1 MIERLFNYIADN
13 KEVITGAVF
22 AFVIAFMQRKGDFMD
37 KAPDTLSMKSPFLC
51 MKAITKAKEG

>member
-1 MIERLFNYIADN
+1 MIERLFNYIAEN

-37 KAPDTLSMKSPFLC
+37 KVSGAFLC
-51 MKAITKAKEG
+51 SLF